1 MIQKGSVPFWI
12 IEKGEEVRRRTFFLA
27 VAALAV
33 AVSLGACGVA
43 PATQQTDDQQP
54 AAEQAATRVVTD
66 SLGRE
71 VEIPAEVERIAAS
84 GPVAQQVLLTVAPEK
99 MVGLSGEL
107 TDEQLNYLGEDLADL
122 PVFGQIYG
130 GKGDFNK
137 EAVAAADPQLIID
150 VGEAKDSLAE
160 ALDTLQEQIGI
171 PCVHIDSTDLHS
183 YTELYDQLADILDS
197 EKAAELADYCRD
209 AVAEVES
216 VVAEVA
222 QDERPRAAYLLGDT
236 GTNAMARGGFQSGI
250 IDLCSENVVVVDDPS
265 SSGKGNEIGLEQIA
279 LWDPE
284 LIVFV
289 GDSIFDTVGDEP
301 AWAELSAIKS
311 GNYFRAPSEPY
322 NWISMPASVNQI
334 IGLQWY
340 ARLCYPDRFDDD
352 LRDVVG
358 EYYQLFYGHDLTDGE
373 YDALLRGAVRE

>member
-1 MIQKGSVPFWI
+1 M
-12 IEKGEEVRRRTFFLA
+12 RRRTVLSA
-27 VAALAV
+27 IAALSV
-33 AVSLGACGVA
+33 AVSLGACGGE
-43 PATQQTDDQQP
+43 PAAQQPEQQP
-54 AAEQAATRVVTD
+54 AEEQATTRVVTD

-71 VEIPAEVERIAAS
+71 VEIPTEVERIAAS
-84 GPVAQQVLLTVAPEK
+84 GPVAQQVLLTVAPER

-107 TDEQLNYLGEDLADL
+107 TDEQLAYLGEDLADL

-130 GKGDFNK
+130 GKGDFNR

-150 VGEAKDSLAE
+150 IGEAKDSLTE
-160 ALDTLQEQIGI
+160 ELDTLQDQIGI

-183 YTELYDQLADILDS
+183 YADLYDQLADILDS
-197 EKAAELADYCRD
+197 EKAAELAEYCRN
-209 AVAEVES
+209 AVAEVEA
-216 VVAEVA
+216 VVAEVPEG
-222 QDERPRAAYLLGDT
+222 ERPRAAYLLGDT

-250 IDLCSENVVVVDDPS
+250 IDLCSENVVVVDNPS

-279 LWDPE
+279 IWDPE

-289 GDSIFDTVGDEP
+289 GDSIYDTVGDDP

-311 GNYFRAPSEPY
+311 GNYFRAPSVPY

-358 EYYQLFYGHDLTDGE
+358 EYYQLFYGHDLTDEE
-373 YDALLRGAVRE
+373 YDALMRGAVRA

>member
-1 MIQKGSVPFWI
+1 MM
-12 IEKGEEVRRRTFFLA
+12 RRRTFLSA
-27 VAALAV
+27 VAALAM
-33 AVSLGACGVA
+33 AASLGACGGA
-43 PATQQTDDQQP
+43 P
-54 AAEQAATRVVTD
+54 AAEPAPTDEAATRVVTD
-66 SLGRE
+66 SLERE
-71 VEIPAEVERIAAS
+71 VEIPTEVERIAAS

-107 TDEQLNYLGEDLADL
+107 TDEQLAYLGEDLADL

-160 ALDTLQEQIGI
+160 ELDTLQEQLGI

-183 YTELYDQLADILDS
+183 YAELYDQLADILDS

-289 GDSIFDTVGDEP
+289 GDSIYDTVGDEP
-301 AWAELSAIKS
+301 AWAELTVRRASPTTGSPCLPRSTRSLACS
-311 GNYFRAPSEPY
+311 GTRACATRT
-322 NWISMPASVNQI
+322 ASTTTCATWW
-334 IGLQWY
+334 GSTTSSST
-340 ARLCYPDRFDDD
+340 ATTSRTRSTT
-352 LRDVVG
+352 R
-358 EYYQLFYGHDLTDGE
+358 
-373 YDALLRGAVRE
+373 

>member
-1 MIQKGSVPFWI
+1 MS
-12 IEKGEEVRRRTFFLA
+12 A

-33 AVSLGACGVA
+33 AASLGACGGT
-43 PATQQTDDQQP
+43 PAAESGQQP
-54 AAEQAATRVVTD
+54 DSQQSAAEQAATRVVTD

-84 GPVAQQVLLTVAPEK
+84 GPVAQQVLLTVAPER

-107 TDEQLNYLGEDLADL
+107 TDEQLAYLGEDLADL

-160 ALDTLQEQIGI
+160 ELDALQGQIGI

-183 YTELYDQLADILDS
+183 YADLYDQLADILGS
-197 EKAAELADYCRD
+197 EKAAELADYCRN
-209 AVAEVES
+209 AVAEVEA
-216 VVAEVA
+216 VVAEVPEG
-222 QDERPRAAYLLGDT
+222 ERPRAAYLLGDT

-289 GDSIFDTVGDEP
+289 GDSIYDTVGDEP
-301 AWAELSAIKS
+301 AWAELAAITS
-311 GNYFRAPSEPY
+311 GNYFRAPSVPY

-340 ARLCYPDRFDDD
+340 ARLCYPERFDDD

-358 EYYQLFYGHDLTDGE
+358 EYYRLFYGHDLTDEE
-373 YDALLRGAVRE
+373 YDALMRGSVRE

>member
-1 MIQKGSVPFWI
+1 M
-12 IEKGEEVRRRTFFLA
+12 RRRTFLSV

-33 AVSLGACGVA
+33 VASLGACGGA
-43 PATQQTDDQQP
+43 PAAQQVDDQQP
-54 AAEQAATRVVTD
+54 AAEQATRVVTD

-71 VEIPAEVERIAAS
+71 VEIPTEVERIAAS

-107 TDEQLNYLGEDLADL
+107 TDEQLAYLGEDLADL

-160 ALDTLQEQIGI
+160 ELDTLQEQLGI

-183 YTELYDQLADILDS
+183 YADLYDQLADILDS

-216 VVAEVA
+216 VVAEVP
-222 QDERPRAAYLLGDT
+222 QGERPRAAYLLGDT

-289 GDSIFDTVGDEP
+289 GDSIYDTVGDEP
-301 AWAELSAIKS
+301 AWAELTAIKS

-358 EYYQLFYGHDLTDGE
+358 EYYQLFYGHDDVVGEYYQLFYGHDLTDEE
-373 YDALLRGAVRE
+373 YDALMRGAVRE

>member
-1 MIQKGSVPFWI
+1 MS
-12 IEKGEEVRRRTFFLA
+12 A

-33 AVSLGACGVA
+33 AVSLGACNGA
-43 PATQQTDDQQP
+43 PTDPQPTDQQP

-107 TDEQLNYLGEDLADL
+107 TDEQLAYLGEDLADL

-150 VGEAKDSLAE
+150 VGEAKDSVAE
-160 ALDTLQEQIGI
+160 ELDTLQGQIGI

-183 YTELYDQLADILDS
+183 YADLYDQLAEILDS
-197 EKAAELADYCRD
+197 EKAAELADYCRT
-209 AVAEVES
+209 AVAEVEA
-216 VVAEVA
+216 VVAEVPE
-222 QDERPRAAYLLGDT
+222 DERPHAAYLLGDT

-289 GDSIFDTVGDEP
+289 GDSIYDTVGDEP
-301 AWAELSAIKS
+301 AWAELTAIKS

-340 ARLCYPDRFDDD
+340 ARLCYPSCFDDD

-358 EYYQLFYGHDLTDGE
+358 EYYQLFYGHDLTDEE
-373 YDALLRGAVRE
+373 YDALMRGAVRE

>member
-1 MIQKGSVPFWI
+1 M
-12 IEKGEEVRRRTFFLA
+12 RRRTFLSA
-27 VAALAV
+27 AAALAV
-33 AVSLGACGVA
+33 VASLGACGGA
-43 PATQQTDDQQP
+43 PAAQQVDDQQP
-54 AAEQAATRVVTD
+54 AAEQATRVVTD

-107 TDEQLNYLGEDLADL
+107 TDEQLAYLGEDLADL

-160 ALDTLQEQIGI
+160 ELDTLQEQLGI

-183 YTELYDQLADILDS
+183 YADLYDQLADILDS
-197 EKAAELADYCRD
+197 EKAAKLADYCRD

-289 GDSIFDTVGDEP
+289 GDSIYDTVGDEP

-334 IGLQWY
+334 VGLQWY
-340 ARLCYPDRFDDD
+340 ARLCYPDYFDDD

-358 EYYQLFYGHDLTDGE
+358 EYYQLFYGHDLTDEE
-373 YDALLRGAVRE
+373 YDALMRGAVRE